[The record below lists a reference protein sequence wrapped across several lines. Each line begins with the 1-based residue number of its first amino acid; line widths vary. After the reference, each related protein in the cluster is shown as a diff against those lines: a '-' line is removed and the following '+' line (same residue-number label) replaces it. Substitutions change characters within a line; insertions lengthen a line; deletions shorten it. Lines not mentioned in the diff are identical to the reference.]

1 MKYTIHHSTMSI
13 FLFDEEET
21 KGKINIDDLYEK
33 QQKKDL
39 KQISIFNKILNR
51 IHNKIRI
58 TSRNRSGDKYIW
70 FTVPEYIFGESVYQ
84 QADCIAY
91 LVDKLEEN
99 KFHIRYMHPNTL
111 FVSWAHI
118 VPSYVRTEIKKKMG
132 IIMDEY
138 GNVVDKV
145 EGREDVNLNERL
157 MGMQATAAP
166 TVEKKIYTPITNYKP
181 TGKFVYDP
189 SLFETLEKKL
199 E

>member
-1 MKYTIHHSTMSI
+1 MKYTIHHPTMSI

-58 TSRNRSGDKYIW
+58 TSRNRNGDKYIW
-70 FTVPEYIFGESVYQ
+70 FTVPEYIFGEPVYQ

-145 EGREDVNLNERL
+145 EGREDVNLNER
-157 MGMQATAAP
+157 MMNMQTATTPVA
-166 TVEKKIYTPITNYKP
+166 EKKIYTPIANYKP

>member
-1 MKYTIHHSTMSI
+1 MKYTIHHPTMSI

-58 TSRNRSGDKYIW
+58 TSRNRNGDKYIW

-145 EGREDVNLNERL
+145 EGRDDVNLNERL

>member
-1 MKYTIHHSTMSI
+1 MKYTIHHPTMSI

-58 TSRNRSGDKYIW
+58 TSRNRNGDKYIW

-157 MGMQATAAP
+157 MGMQATATP
-166 TVEKKIYTPITNYKP
+166 TVEKKTYTPITNYKP

>member
-1 MKYTIHHSTMSI
+1 MKYTIHNPTMSI

-58 TSRNRSGDKYIW
+58 TSRNRNGDKYIW

-157 MGMQATAAP
+157 MGMQATATP
-166 TVEKKIYTPITNYKP
+166 TVEKKTYTPITNYKP

>member
-1 MKYTIHHSTMSI
+1 MSI

-21 KGKINIDDLYEK
+21 TGKINIEDLYEK

-58 TSRNRSGDKYIW
+58 TSRNRNGDKYIW
-70 FTVPEYIFGESVYQ
+70 FIVPEYIFGEPVYQ

-99 KFHIRYMHPNTL
+99 KFYTRYMHPNAL

-118 VPSYVRTEIKKKMG
+118 VPGYVRNEIKKKMG
-132 IIMDEY
+132 LILDEY
-138 GNVVDKV
+138 GNVIEKV
-145 EGREDVNLNERL
+145 EGREDVQLNERL
-157 MGMQATAAP
+157 MGMQAAAAP
-166 TVEKKIYTPITNYKP
+166 PQPEKKVYTPISNYKP

-189 SLFETLEKKL
+189 SLFETLERKL

>member
-1 MKYTIHHSTMSI
+1 MSI

-39 KQISIFNKILNR
+39 KQVSIFNKILNR

-58 TSRNRSGDKYIW
+58 TARNRNGDKFIW
-70 FTVPEYIFGESVYQ
+70 FTVPEYIFGEPVYQ

-99 KFHIRYMHPNTL
+99 KFYIRYMHPNSL
-111 FVSWAHI
+111 FISWAHI
-118 VPSYVRTEIKKKMG
+118 VPNYVRSEIKKKMG
-132 IIMDEY
+132 LILDEY

-145 EGREDVNLNERL
+145 EGREDIALNERL
-157 MGMQATAAP
+157 INTQQAAAGP
-166 TVEKKIYTPITNYKP
+166 VKKVFTPITNYKP

>member
-1 MKYTIHHSTMSI
+1 MKYTIHHPTMSI

-58 TSRNRSGDKYIW
+58 TSRNRNGDKYIW

-157 MGMQATAAP
+157 MGMQAASTP
-166 TVEKKIYTPITNYKP
+166 VPEKKIYTPISNYKP

>member
-1 MKYTIHHSTMSI
+1 MKYTIHHPTMSI

>member
-1 MKYTIHHSTMSI
+1 
-13 FLFDEEET
+13 
-21 KGKINIDDLYEK
+21 
-33 QQKKDL
+33 L

-58 TSRNRSGDKYIW
+58 TSRNRNGDKYIW
-70 FTVPEYIFGESVYQ
+70 FIVPEYIFGESVYQ

-99 KFHIRYMHPNTL
+99 KFYTRYMHPNAL

-118 VPSYVRTEIKKKMG
+118 VPGYVRNEIKKKMG
-132 IIMDEY
+132 LILDEY
-138 GNVVDKV
+138 GNVIEKV
-145 EGREDVNLNERL
+145 EGREDVQLNERL
-157 MGMQATAAP
+157 MGMQAAAAP
-166 TVEKKIYTPITNYKP
+166 PQPEKKVYTPITNYKP

-189 SLFETLEKKL
+189 SLFETLERKL

>member
-1 MKYTIHHSTMSI
+1 MKYTIHQPIMSI

-58 TSRNRSGDKYIW
+58 TSRNRNGDKYIW
-70 FTVPEYIFGESVYQ
+70 FTVPEYIFGEPVYQ

-118 VPSYVRTEIKKKMG
+118 VPSYVRSEIKKKMG

-157 MGMQATAAP
+157 MGMQAAASP
-166 TVEKKIYTPITNYKP
+166 AVEKKIYTPISNYKP

>member
-1 MKYTIHHSTMSI
+1 MKYTIHHPTMSI

-58 TSRNRSGDKYIW
+58 TSRNRNGDKYIW

-111 FVSWAHI
+111 FISWAHI

>member
-1 MKYTIHHSTMSI
+1 MSI

-39 KQISIFNKILNR
+39 KQVSIFNKIMNR

-58 TSRNRSGDKYIW
+58 TARNRNGDKYIW
-70 FTVPEYIFGESVYQ
+70 FTVPEYIFGEPVYQ

-99 KFHIRYMHPNTL
+99 KFHIRYMHPNSL

-118 VPSYVRTEIKKKMG
+118 VPGYVRNEIKKKMG
-132 IIMDEY
+132 LIVDEY
-138 GNVVDKV
+138 GNVVEKL

-157 MGMQATAAP
+157 MKTQAAAAMP
-166 TVEKKIYTPITNYKP
+166 EKKVYTPITNYKP